1 MFVRLLFVFDCLID
15 YYWFIPR
22 KKLDELEKCG
32 TASSRHSKRKTQF
45 TPPTR
50 QDRPVASASAL

>member
-32 TASSRHSKRKTQF
+32 TASSRHSKRSVGIAKK
-45 TPPTR
+45 
-50 QDRPVASASAL
+50 